1 MSTLTVTNVKATNIQ
16 DSAGANSSTPA
27 NLKSGGAKAWVN
39 FDGTGTVA
47 DSVRGSFNVSGVTD
61 NGTGQYTVTFDT
73 DFANINYA
81 IALTSSTDNG
91 TPNTGGST
99 CVDQDTLP
107 TVGACKCIVLNT
119 ANGATVDNEVQ
130 SAIFF
135 GDQ

>member
-1 MSTLTVTNVKATNIQ
+1 MSTLKVTTLQ
-16 DSAGANSSTPA
+16 DTSAGNSSTTA
-27 NLKSGGAKAWVN
+27 QIAEGRAKAWAN

-47 DSVRGSFNVSGVTD
+47 SSVRDSFNVSGVSD

-81 IALTSSTDNG
+81 IALTSSTDNA

-107 TVGACKCIVLNT
+107 TVGACRFIVFNT
-119 ANGATVDNEVQ
+119 ATGGTVDNEVQ